1 MDRIWQE
8 INGEWHSCHWWQ
20 DPVRRR
26 ITAMTF
32 LILMSVLAAVMIA
45 HSLRLVAHDGRGPQR
60 PPASHFLDPD
70 FRSPA
75 AGR

>member
-1 MDRIWQE
+1 
-8 INGEWHSCHWWQ
+8 
-20 DPVRRR
+20 
-26 ITAMTF
+26 MTF
-32 LILMSVLAAVMIA
+32 LIVFLVVSALLVAQT
-45 HSLRLVAHDGRGPQR
+45 LRLLAHDGRGHQR